1 MDSREQIQQDFLKII
16 KGMIILNVVFI
27 VIGAFFLE
35 EPMAFTLG
43 LLLGSVIAVLNM
55 RLLYLT
61 LNRAVTMSFRRAQI
75 FTVSRYILRYIII
88 GIVVYASLTA
98 DHLHPFGTILGLL
111 LIKPVILATQLFEDK
126 AFLKNVFIR
135 KKD

>member
-1 MDSREQIQQDFLKII
+1 MDPREQIKKDFVKII
-16 KGMIILNVVFI
+16 KGMVLGNILLIIPGVIFI
-27 VIGAFFLE
+27 DEGLPFI
-35 EPMAFTLG
+35 LG
-43 LLLGSVIAVLNM
+43 LIFGSVIAVLNM

-61 LNRAVTMSFRRAQI
+61 LDKAVTMSMRRAQI
-75 FTVSRYILRYIII
+75 FTVSRYILRYIIV

-98 DHLHPFGTILGLL
+98 DHLHPFGTIIGLL

-126 AFLKNVFIR
+126 AFLRNVFIR

>member
-1 MDSREQIQQDFLKII
+1 MDPQEQINQDFVRII
-16 KGMIILNVVFI
+16 KGMVLSNMVVI
-27 VIGAFFLE
+27 VIGFFFIGD
-35 EPMAFTLG
+35 PMAFTLG
-43 LLLGSVIAVLNM
+43 LLLGSIIAILNL

-61 LNRAVTMSFRRAQI
+61 LRKAVTMSFRRAQV

-88 GIVVYASLTA
+88 GFVVYASLTA

-111 LIKPVILATQLFEDK
+111 LIKPVILGTQLFEDK

>member
-1 MDSREQIQQDFLKII
+1 MDPRAQIKQDFIKII
-16 KGMIILNVVFI
+16 KGMIIGNILFI
-27 VIGAFFLE
+27 ILGSIFIE
-35 EPMAFTLG
+35 ERLPFILG
-43 LLLGSVIAVLNM
+43 LIFGSVIAVLNM

-61 LNRAVTMSFRRAQI
+61 LDKAVTMSMRRAQI

-98 DHLHPFGTILGLL
+98 DHLHPFGTIIGLL

-126 AFLKNVFIR
+126 AFLRNVFIR